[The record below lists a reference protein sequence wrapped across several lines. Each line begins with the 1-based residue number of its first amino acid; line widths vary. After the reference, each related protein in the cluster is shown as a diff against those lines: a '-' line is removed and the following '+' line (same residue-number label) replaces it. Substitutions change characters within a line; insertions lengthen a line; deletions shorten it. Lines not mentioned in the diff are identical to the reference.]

1 MKSGPL
7 SNGDVIEFV
16 NRNFIP
22 FVHDVSEAAQ
32 RGRIAALRPW
42 EASYLSNWTY
52 RLGFAVSVVV
62 TPDGKLP
69 LGATGMARGH
79 WWQLDQSANFVP
91 EKYRRFLG
99 DAKARFDRLRAIDGD
114 PTAATALKEA
124 QRHALLDEIVRAIR
138 DANRN
143 EDVRPESAAR

>member
-7 SNGDVIEFV
+7 SDGDVIEFV

-22 FVHDVSEAAQ
+22 FVHDVSDARA
-32 RGRIAALRPW
+32 RGRLEALRPW

-69 LGATGMARGH
+69 LGATGLARGH
-79 WWQLDQSANFVP
+79 WWQLDQSANFIP
-91 EKYRRFLG
+91 AKYRTFLG
-99 DAKARFDRLRAIDGD
+99 ESKDRFDRLRAIDGD
-114 PTAATALKEA
+114 LTTARDARRRALEG
-124 QRHALLDEIVRAIR
+124 EILRSIR

-143 EDVRPESAAR
+143 EDVRPESASH